1 MGRYTGH
8 TCRLIFMLVI
18 TVIFFVAEI
27 VTGYLGNSLALVSDS
42 FNMLSDT
49 LSLCVG
55 LAAGRLAR
63 RPASP
68 RCTFGLGRAE
78 VVGALANAAFLAALC
93 FSVSAE
99 ALKRLARPE
108 AVDEPFI
115 VLIVGALGLGVNIVG
130 LLVFQDCGWLC
141 PRKQERGRGE
151 AAGKIVMNGEAG
163 SHQAALPDQEKK
175 QSDGPPLNIR
185 GVLLH
190 VLNDALGSVVVV
202 VASVLFYVWPL
213 PPDAPCNWQ
222 CYVDPSLTL
231 IMVAIIMSSAVPLV
245 KETTRILL
253 QMSPPDV
260 DVSMILED
268 VCQLPGV
275 LGVHEVHVWEL
286 AKDRNVASLHIK
298 VTSDLESSKG
308 EIRNLHMQVRAM
320 FHRLGVH
327 SVTLQ
332 MEFTNEEVEDSHCTT
347 PCISYDCLKQ
357 ACCPADPKTHNHTDL
372 HKVKDSCSS
381 GEVVVVLGDVRKEE
395 AKQLTTPL

>member
-1 MGRYTGH
+1 MARGGARAALTESFLARSSAEQTAMGRYTGH

-141 PRKQERGRGE
+141 PRKRERGRGE
-151 AAGKIVMNGEAG
+151 AADSDGKIVMNGEAG
-163 SHQAALPDQEKK
+163 ALYRAAVTHSTVTCRLHHQW
-175 QSDGPPLNIR
+175 R
-185 GVLLH
+185 CT
-190 VLNDALGSVVVV
+190 
-202 VASVLFYVWPL
+202 VA
-213 PPDAPCNWQ
+213 Q
-222 CYVDPSLTL
+222 
-231 IMVAIIMSSAVPLV
+231 
-245 KETTRILL
+245 
-253 QMSPPDV
+253 
-260 DVSMILED
+260 
-268 VCQLPGV
+268 
-275 LGVHEVHVWEL
+275 
-286 AKDRNVASLHIK
+286 
-298 VTSDLESSKG
+298 
-308 EIRNLHMQVRAM
+308 
-320 FHRLGVH
+320 
-327 SVTLQ
+327 
-332 MEFTNEEVEDSHCTT
+332 
-347 PCISYDCLKQ
+347 
-357 ACCPADPKTHNHTDL
+357 
-372 HKVKDSCSS
+372 
-381 GEVVVVLGDVRKEE
+381 
-395 AKQLTTPL
+395 